1 MKKEDLIQMWL
12 DAEEENRK
20 HTQEGEDKCLDLKD
34 EFSKEYE
41 KLSKEDQEYVGDY
54 LESVGA

>member
-1 MKKEDLIQMWL
+1 MNKEKVIQLWL

-20 HTQEGEDKCLDLKD
+20 HTQAGEEVCLNLKSQFSDEYKKLSDEDK
-34 EFSKEYE
+34 
-41 KLSKEDQEYVGDY
+41 EYVFDY